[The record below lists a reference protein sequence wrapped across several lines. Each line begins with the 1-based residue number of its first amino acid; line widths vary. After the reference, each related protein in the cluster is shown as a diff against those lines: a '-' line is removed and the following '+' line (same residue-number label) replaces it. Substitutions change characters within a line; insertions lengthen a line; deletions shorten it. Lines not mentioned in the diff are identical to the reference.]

1 MQVGATDNTSDHPTI
16 FGDNTKCSYSGF
28 LQNSKAKKAGI
39 ALIFLFIGVMISF
52 NIYRPV

>member
-1 MQVGATDNTSDHPTI
+1 MQEAATENTSDHPTI

-39 ALIFLFIGVMISF
+39 ALIVLFIGGMISF
-52 NIYRPV
+52 NIYRSV

>member
-52 NIYRPV
+52 NIYCPV